1 MSGKVFLFNAHGFA
15 IGGRITQPY
24 QAELGSHAAT
34 SLPVV
39 GGAAS
44 AEAGSYNLN
53 NLISYRSARTHISG
67 IKGED
72 GSHNTSVSCVVE
84 GLNILDV
91 VTADA
96 VIGRLS
102 SSHNGVD
109 EPEIIPL
116 GSSFVNLKIA
126 GQPVEVE
133 LDNDLFARQK
143 TYSTLL
149 DHYQHQ
155 SSSSKAKATKNAP
168 AKVRYMW
175 NGVDSDIPA
184 KLDKGMLAPAGT
196 GWEHSHGV
204 LHSSLVKSVR
214 TAKSTGS
221 LQELPYG
228 YAIHIPHFGSV
239 YLAELFCSGDT
250 KRLTM
255 LRVELGSPV
264 VGSLAVS
271 GPVTNG
277 NWYP

>member
-34 SLPVV
+34 SLPIV
-39 GGAAS
+39 GGGAS
-44 AEAGSYNLN
+44 AESSNYNFN
-53 NLISYRSARTHISG
+53 HLISYRSARTHISG

-72 GSHNTSVSCVVE
+72 GSHHTAVSCVVE
-84 GLNILDV
+84 GLNILDII
-91 VTADA
+91 TADA

-102 SSHNGVD
+102 SKHTGVG
-109 EPEIIPL
+109 EPEILPL

-133 LDNDLFARQK
+133 LDNDLFARNK
-143 TYSTLL
+143 TYSALL
-149 DHYQHQ
+149 DHYQNQ
-155 SSSSKAKATKNAP
+155 SSSSKAKAPKNAP
-168 AKVRYMW
+168 DKVRYLW

-184 KLDKGMLAPAGT
+184 KLEKGMLTPPGT
-196 GWEHSHGV
+196 GWQHSHGV
-204 LHSSLVKSVR
+204 LHSSMVKNVRTVKSTV
-214 TAKSTGS
+214 S
-221 LQELPYG
+221 QELPYG
-228 YAIHIPHFGSV
+228 YAIHIPHVGCV
-239 YLAELFCSGDT
+239 YLAEMFCSADT

-264 VGSLAVS
+264 VGSVAAS

>member
-34 SLPVV
+34 SLPIV
-39 GGAAS
+39 GGTAS
-44 AEAGSYNLN
+44 AESSNYNFKHLV
-53 NLISYRSARTHISG
+53 SYRSARTHISG

-72 GSHNTSVSCVVE
+72 GSHNTSVSCAVE

-91 VTADA
+91 ITADA

-102 SSHNGVD
+102 SRHNGVD

-133 LDNDLFARQK
+133 LDDDLFARHK

-155 SSSSKAKATKNAP
+155 RSSSKVKAPKNAP
-168 AKVRYMW
+168 AKVRYLW

-184 KLDKGMLAPAGT
+184 KLDKGMLAPTGT

-214 TAKSTGS
+214 TAKSTVS

-239 YLAELFCSGDT
+239 YLAELFCSADT

-264 VGSLAVS
+264 VGSLAVT

>member
-24 QAELGSHAAT
+24 QTELGSHAAT
-34 SLPVV
+34 SLPIV

-44 AEAGSYNLN
+44 AESSNYNFN
-53 NLISYRSARTHISG
+53 HLISYRSARTHISG

-72 GSHNTSVSCVVE
+72 GSHHTAVSCVVE
-84 GLNILDV
+84 GLNILDII
-91 VTADA
+91 TADA

-102 SSHNGVD
+102 SRHNGVD
-109 EPEIIPL
+109 EPEILPH

-133 LDNDLFARQK
+133 LDNDLFARHK
-143 TYSTLL
+143 TYSALL
-149 DHYQHQ
+149 DHYQNQ
-155 SSSSKAKATKNAP
+155 KSSSKGKTQKNVP
-168 AKVRYMW
+168 EKVRYLW
-175 NGVDSDIPA
+175 NGVDSAIPA
-184 KLDKGMLAPAGT
+184 KLEKGMLAPPET
-196 GWEHSHGV
+196 GWQHSHGV
-204 LHSSLVKSVR
+204 LHSSMVKSVR
-214 TAKSTGS
+214 MEKSAS

-228 YAIHIPHFGSV
+228 YAIHIPHVGCV
-239 YLAELFCSGDT
+239 YLAELFSSTDT

-264 VGSLAVS
+264 VGSVAAS